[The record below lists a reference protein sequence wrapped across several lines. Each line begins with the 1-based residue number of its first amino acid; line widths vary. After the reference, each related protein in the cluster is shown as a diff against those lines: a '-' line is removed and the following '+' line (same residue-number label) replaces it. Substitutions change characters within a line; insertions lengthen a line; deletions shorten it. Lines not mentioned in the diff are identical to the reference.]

1 MLCCETFFKGSEE
14 KEFLAVNEDFDNY
27 RTKQGSYGKKM
38 ARSCERFEFRPGT
51 ILFISADI
59 LLLHFILNVSILVET
74 LWRWST
80 KFAMYGLQ
88 NPLIDSK
95 LLQMWKELEHF

>member
-59 LLLHFILNVSILVET
+59 LLLHFIFTNRVHFILNVSILVET

-80 KFAMYGLQ
+80 KFAMYGL
-88 NPLIDSK
+88 
-95 LLQMWKELEHF
+95 